1 MKNKEEE
8 KILLSALSHGMDAE
22 ELLLAELQGL
32 IAAEISMRRQ
42 ELGLTQEQF
51 AEKMGVSQSMVSRWE
66 SGDVNYQLSTL
77 VKIAAALDL
86 EVQPPI
92 VLKAPIVYTSG
103 NSNVYQFPG
112 KQSWHSVSSAPGMKY
127 YTSTVTESERL
138 EM

>member
-112 KQSWHSVSSAPGMKY
+112 KQSWHSVSSAPRMKY